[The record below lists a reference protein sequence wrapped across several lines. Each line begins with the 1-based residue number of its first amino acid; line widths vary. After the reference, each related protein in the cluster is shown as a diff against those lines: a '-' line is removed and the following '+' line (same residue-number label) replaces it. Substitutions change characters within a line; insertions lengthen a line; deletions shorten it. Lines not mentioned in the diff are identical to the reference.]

1 MLILF
6 RRAVGGLAAGAVVV
20 IALLLAALAVL
31 RPGDGVFAI
40 LQVLS
45 PHLAIAGLVAVPFV
59 ALLGR
64 RSLGLAAV
72 LLGVVVLARFGG
84 EWLSVPSRA
93 PAGALPVTVVTWNL
107 EVNSRPPAD
116 TVALLRDQ
124 GADVIVLQEIQ
135 PRVERA
141 IEADEGLTSRYPY
154 RRFAARNNV
163 LGLGVLS
170 RFPIVSDAV
179 EYGPAVQRVE
189 LDAAGRRLVV
199 VNVHPMRGRF
209 AGAETRARGIG
220 LDVARRNRDLVTIRS
235 IVDDAIATG
244 ASVVL
249 AGDTNT
255 ASSEPAFDRLVDGL
269 RDVHREV
276 GLGPGWTWRPIRLEP
291 VGFGLIR
298 IDVVVGS
305 PDTTPL
311 DIRETCPHIGDHCLV
326 RAELALPSV
335 SIQAAR

>member
-1 MLILF
+1 MSFPI
-6 RRAVGGLAAGAVVV
+6 RSAVGGLAAAAVIV
-20 IALLLAALAVL
+20 IVPLEAALALL
-31 RPGDGVFAI
+31 RPGDGLFAI

-45 PHLAIAGLVAVPFV
+45 PHLAIAGLIALPFV

-64 RSLGLAAV
+64 RAAGLGAIA
-72 LLGVVVLARFGG
+72 LGVVVLARFGG
-84 EWLSVPSRA
+84 EWLSVPPRE
-93 PAGALPVTVVTWNL
+93 PADTLPITVVTWNL
-107 EVNSRPPAD
+107 EVNARPPAD
-116 TVALLRDQ
+116 TVALLREQD
-124 GADVIVLQEIQ
+124 ADVIALQEIQ

-141 IEADEGLTSRYPY
+141 IEADEALTSAYPY
-154 RRFAARNNV
+154 RRYAARNDV

-170 RFPIVSDAV
+170 RLPIASNAI
-179 EYGPAVQRVE
+179 ELRPAVQRVE
-189 LDAAGRRLVV
+189 LDAAGHRLVV

-209 AGAETRARGIG
+209 AGLETRARGIG
-220 LDVARRNRDLVTIRS
+220 IDVARRNRDLLTIRS

-255 ASSEPAFDRLVDGL
+255 ASSEPAFDRLVAGL

-291 VGFGLIR
+291 LGFGLIR

-311 DIRETCPHIGDHCLV
+311 GIGETCPRIGDHCLV
-326 RAELALPSV
+326 RAELAIPSV
-335 SIQAAR
+335 STEAAR